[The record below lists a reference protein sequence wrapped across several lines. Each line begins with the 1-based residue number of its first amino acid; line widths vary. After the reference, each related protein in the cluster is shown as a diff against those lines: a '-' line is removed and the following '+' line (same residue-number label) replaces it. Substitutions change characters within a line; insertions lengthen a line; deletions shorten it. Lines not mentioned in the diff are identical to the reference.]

1 MFGFT
6 KLTPEEKTA
15 YEVKKRILELEALLQ
30 KEGEVRQAS
39 LDKAE
44 VYNKELSR
52 IKG

>member
-6 KLTPEEKTA
+6 KLPPEEKAA
-15 YEVKKRILELEALLQ
+15 YEVKKRILELESLLQ

-44 VYNKELSR
+44 VYNKELYKL
-52 IKG
+52 I